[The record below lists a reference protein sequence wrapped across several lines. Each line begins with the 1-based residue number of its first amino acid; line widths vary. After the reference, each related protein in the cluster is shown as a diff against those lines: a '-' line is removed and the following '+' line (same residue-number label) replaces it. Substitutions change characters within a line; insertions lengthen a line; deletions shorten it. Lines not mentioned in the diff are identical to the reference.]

1 MTDMTERE
9 LAEIIA
15 AGESDRVEFTERL
28 SNTAFERLHKTVCA
42 MANDLPDHGKP
53 GLVLI
58 GVRDDRSL
66 GGLQVDGKLLAQ
78 INAMKTDGD
87 ILPPPSLAV
96 AKHVIAGRQLAL
108 VSVQPSDSAP
118 VRYRD
123 VAYVRVGPTVG
134 IATLEEEATLKARR
148 RYSDLPPDC
157 RPVPSAKL
165 TDLDLAGVGSEEL
178 PDATIAE
185 DGDSPVPTLAGV
197 LMYGR
202 EPRRFVPWS
211 YVQLVDSG
219 ASKEI
224 SGSIPQIVQQ
234 IDKKIDDH
242 SHAPATFPPEALK
255 EVVRNAVMHR
265 SYEAPR
271 PIQILWCDDRVEVHS
286 PGGPWGAVDSHNF
299 GAPGAVDYRNPAIAE
314 AMARRGCGRR
324 LGIGIALARERLKEA
339 GHPEL
344 EFDLGRHHVRATI
357 RAGRQRGRADP
368 SNGG

>member
-1 MTDMTERE
+1 MANMTEQE

-15 AGESDRVEFTERL
+15 AGENDRVEFTERP
-28 SNTAFERLHKTVCA
+28 SNTAFERLRKTVCA
-42 MANDLPDHGKP
+42 MANDLPDHRKP

-66 GGLQVDGKLLAQ
+66 GDLKVSGELLAQ
-78 INAMKTDGD
+78 IDAMKTDGD

-108 VSVQPSDSAP
+108 VSVQPSESAP

-148 RYSDLPPDC
+148 RYSDLPPDR
-157 RPVPSAKL
+157 RPLPSAGL
-165 TDLDLAGVGSEEL
+165 TDLDLAGVGSEDL
-178 PDATIAE
+178 ADATIAE

-211 YVQLVDSG
+211 YVQLVEGEGFGTGAKRTRCDSG

-224 SGSIPQIVQQ
+224 SGSIPQIVQE
-234 IDKKIDDH
+234 IDKKIDDRDRAH
-242 SHAPATFPPEALK
+242 GTFPPEALK

-265 SYEAPR
+265 SYEVPR
-271 PIQILWCDDRVEVHS
+271 PIQILWCDDRVEVS
-286 PGGPWGAVDSHNF
+286 TSVGT
-299 GAPGAVDYRNPAIAE
+299 
-314 AMARRGCGRR
+314 M
-324 LGIGIALARERLKEA
+324 
-339 GHPEL
+339 
-344 EFDLGRHHVRATI
+344 
-357 RAGRQRGRADP
+357 
-368 SNGG
+368 